1 MFSIT
6 EKRCWSGIPCRLIG
20 TILTTGSSKLFSSS
34 EVRDFILKDTHF
46 RPSRSKFLI
55 SFASMEHVNYFIV
68 STDKAGT
75 IRNCGLNERRIV
87 CPVNENNA
95 EEEEKQWDFYNKWL
109 SSSLAKKLVIVELG
123 EDFSNPNVIRWP
135 FERIV
140 MINQKDK
147 MYRVH
152 STFYQIPKEI
162 GDRACAFEM
171 NGAQFIKEL
180 VKCC

>member
-1 MFSIT
+1 MVANPH
-6 EKRCWSGIPCRLIG
+6 G
-20 TILTTGSSKLFSSS
+20 
-34 EVRDFILKDTHF
+34 EV
-46 RPSRSKFLI
+46 
-55 SFASMEHVNYFIV
+55 V
-68 STDKAGT
+68 
-75 IRNCGLNERRIV
+75 V

-140 MINQKDK
+140 MINQKAK

>member
-1 MFSIT
+1 MIYNDLIDDIKSADYVLFGLGKEIYSSDDT
-6 EKRCWSGIPCRLIG
+6 EIYDNLK
-20 TILTTGSSKLFSSS
+20 KL
-34 EVRDFILKDTHF
+34 
-46 RPSRSKFLI
+46 
-55 SFASMEHVNYFIV
+55 FASMEHVNYFIV

-123 EDFSNPNVIRWP
+123 EDFSNPNVIRWS

-140 MINQKDK
+140 MINQKAK

>member
-1 MFSIT
+1 MIYSDLIDDIKSADYVLFGLGKEIYSSDDT
-6 EKRCWSGIPCRLIG
+6 EIYDNLK
-20 TILTTGSSKLFSSS
+20 KL
-34 EVRDFILKDTHF
+34 
-46 RPSRSKFLI
+46 
-55 SFASMEHVNYFIV
+55 FASMEHVNYFIV

-95 EEEEKQWDFYNKWL
+95 EDQEKQWDFYNKWL
-109 SSSLAKKLVIVELG
+109 SSSLAKKIVIVELP

-140 MINQKDK
+140 MINQKAK

>member
-1 MFSIT
+1 MIYNDLIDDIKRADYVLFGLGKEIYSSDDT
-6 EKRCWSGIPCRLIG
+6 EIYDNLK
-20 TILTTGSSKLFSSS
+20 KL
-34 EVRDFILKDTHF
+34 
-46 RPSRSKFLI
+46 
-55 SFASMEHVNYFIV
+55 FASMEHVNYFIV

-140 MINQKDK
+140 MINQKAK

>member
-1 MFSIT
+1 MDYKDVIDDIKSSDYVIV
-6 EKRCWSGIPCRLIG
+6 GIGKEIYNSDDVGVYENLKK
-20 TILTTGSSKLFSSS
+20 ILESN
-34 EVRDFILKDTHF
+34 D
-46 RPSRSKFLI
+46 
-55 SFASMEHVNYFIV
+55 HVNYFIV
-68 STDKAGT
+68 STDKTGN
-75 IRNCGLNERRIV
+75 IRNKGFNEKRIV
-87 CPVNENNA
+87 CPVNQENM

-109 SSSLAKKLVIVELG
+109 SSSLAKKMVILETG
-123 EDFSNPNVIRWP
+123 EDFSNPNIIRWP

-140 MINQKDK
+140 MINQKAK

>member
-1 MFSIT
+1 MIYSDLIDDIKSADYVLFGLGKEIYSSDDT
-6 EKRCWSGIPCRLIG
+6 EIYDNLK
-20 TILTTGSSKLFSSS
+20 KL
-34 EVRDFILKDTHF
+34 
-46 RPSRSKFLI
+46 
-55 SFASMEHVNYFIV
+55 FASMEHVNYFIV

-109 SSSLAKKLVIVELG
+109 SSSLAKKLVIVEPG

-140 MINQKDK
+140 MINQKAK

>member
-1 MFSIT
+1 M
-6 EKRCWSGIPCRLIG
+6 L
-20 TILTTGSSKLFSSS
+20 L
-34 EVRDFILKDTHF
+34 
-46 RPSRSKFLI
+46 
-55 SFASMEHVNYFIV
+55 
-68 STDKAGT
+68 
-75 IRNCGLNERRIV
+75 
-87 CPVNENNA
+87 
-95 EEEEKQWDFYNKWL
+95 
-109 SSSLAKKLVIVELG
+109 
-123 EDFSNPNVIRWP
+123 RWP

-140 MINQKDK
+140 MINQKAK

>member
-1 MFSIT
+1 MIYNDLIDDIKSADYVLFGLGKEIYSSDDT
-6 EKRCWSGIPCRLIG
+6 EIY
-20 TILTTGSSKLFSSS
+20 
-34 EVRDFILKDTHF
+34 DNLKT
-46 RPSRSKFLI
+46 L
-55 SFASMEHVNYFIV
+55 FASMEHVNYFIV

-140 MINQKDK
+140 MINQKAK

>member
-1 MFSIT
+1 
-6 EKRCWSGIPCRLIG
+6 
-20 TILTTGSSKLFSSS
+20 
-34 EVRDFILKDTHF
+34 
-46 RPSRSKFLI
+46 
-55 SFASMEHVNYFIV
+55 MEHVNYFIV

-135 FERIV
+135 E
-140 MINQKDK
+140 NCDDQKAK

-152 STFYQIPKEI
+152 STFYQILKS
-162 GDRACAFEM
+162 GTGHVLLR
-171 NGAQFIKEL
+171 
-180 VKCC
+180 

>member
-1 MFSIT
+1 MIYNDLIDDIKSADYVLFGLGKEIYSSDDT
-6 EKRCWSGIPCRLIG
+6 EIYDNLK
-20 TILTTGSSKLFSSS
+20 KL
-34 EVRDFILKDTHF
+34 
-46 RPSRSKFLI
+46 
-55 SFASMEHVNYFIV
+55 FASMEHVNYFIV

-123 EDFSNPNVIRWP
+123 EDFSIPNVIRWP

-140 MINQKDK
+140 MINQKAK

>member
-1 MFSIT
+1 MIYNDLIDDIKSADYVLFGLGKEIYSSDDT
-6 EKRCWSGIPCRLIG
+6 EIYDNLK
-20 TILTTGSSKLFSSS
+20 KL
-34 EVRDFILKDTHF
+34 
-46 RPSRSKFLI
+46 
-55 SFASMEHVNYFIV
+55 FASMEHVNYFIV

-135 FERIV
+135 FERFV
-140 MINQKDK
+140 MINQKAK

>member
-1 MFSIT
+1 MIYSDLIDDIKSADYVLFGLGKEIYSSDDT
-6 EKRCWSGIPCRLIG
+6 EIYDNLK
-20 TILTTGSSKLFSSS
+20 KL
-34 EVRDFILKDTHF
+34 
-46 RPSRSKFLI
+46 
-55 SFASMEHVNYFIV
+55 FASMEHVNYFIV

-109 SSSLAKKLVIVELG
+109 SSSLAKKLVIVELRD
-123 EDFSNPNVIRWP
+123 EFSNPNVIRWP

-140 MINQKDK
+140 MINQKAK

>member
-1 MFSIT
+1 MIYNDLIDDIKSADYVLFGLGKEIYSSDDT
-6 EKRCWSGIPCRLIG
+6 EIYDNLK
-20 TILTTGSSKLFSSS
+20 KL
-34 EVRDFILKDTHF
+34 
-46 RPSRSKFLI
+46 
-55 SFASMEHVNYFIV
+55 FASMEHVNYFIV

-123 EDFSNPNVIRWP
+123 EYFSHSNVIRWP

-140 MINQKDK
+140 MINPKAK

-180 VKCC
+180 VKYC

>member
-1 MFSIT
+1 MIYNDLIDDIKSADYVLFGLGKEIYSSDDT
-6 EKRCWSGIPCRLIG
+6 EIYDNLK
-20 TILTTGSSKLFSSS
+20 KL
-34 EVRDFILKDTHF
+34 
-46 RPSRSKFLI
+46 
-55 SFASMEHVNYFIV
+55 FASMEHVNYFIV

-123 EDFSNPNVIRWP
+123 EDISHPNVIRWP

-140 MINQKDK
+140 MINQKAK

>member
-1 MFSIT
+1 MIYSDLIDDIKSADYVLFGLGKEIYSSDDT
-6 EKRCWSGIPCRLIG
+6 EIYDNLK
-20 TILTTGSSKLFSSS
+20 KL
-34 EVRDFILKDTHF
+34 
-46 RPSRSKFLI
+46 
-55 SFASMEHVNYFIV
+55 FASMEHVNYFIV

-123 EDFSNPNVIRWP
+123 EDFSNPHVIRWP

-140 MINQKDK
+140 MINQKAK